1 VDENIERFRSGLL
14 AWGEENVRRFPWRE
28 SDASLYEVFVAEF
41 FLTQTPATNVAKVY
55 PSFVERYPNLDS
67 LRRASEEELVE
78 IIRPLG
84 FYNQRAEA
92 LVEIANSVDTLP
104 TEPAELRKL
113 PQVGSYVAEASLCFA
128 ESEPYPIV
136 DKNVRR
142 VYGRVFANEWPTSD
156 SEQRDFA
163 HRLLPETRA
172 RSYNMALLDFGALV
186 CTPRSPNCENC
197 FASNYC
203 TYYNDVQE

>member
-1 VDENIERFRSGLL
+1 MNENIERFRSGLL

-104 TEPAELRKL
+104 TEPTELRKL
-113 PQVGSYVAEASLCFA
+113 PQVG
-128 ESEPYPIV
+128 PYL
-136 DKNVRR
+136 
-142 VYGRVFANEWPTSD
+142 W
-156 SEQRDFA
+156 
-163 HRLLPETRA
+163 
-172 RSYNMALLDFGALV
+172 
-186 CTPRSPNCENC
+186 
-197 FASNYC
+197 
-203 TYYNDVQE
+203 